1 VPVDRS
7 LEDTRLTRFG
17 FWSGVWVLFFCT
29 QKCKAKCGC
38 GAVVAHHLAKV
49 RVASS
54 NLVIRS
60 SVKLTRGWSTDWWPP
75 SGGYSY
81 GGVAERRGTGLQSR
95 SRGFKSRLHLQ
106 SLQTPVYNRCSYP
119 SEKV

>member
-1 VPVDRS
+1 MPVDRS
-7 LEDTRLTRFG
+7 LQDTSLTRFG

-75 SGGYSY
+75 SGGLLVWWS
-81 GGVAERRGTGLQSR
+81 GREARHRPAKPFTRVQIPSPPPIVADSGLQSMQL
-95 SRGFKSRLHLQ
+95 SK
-106 SLQTPVYNRCSYP
+106 
-119 SEKV
+119 